1 VSIGGTGRALIVL
14 IRDTTVE
21 LLTWQRRRLSS
32 LGLLAHD
39 DQNLPLFRSIVQQHR
54 NWPVIIVADL
64 LDENFRHD
72 TIVHVTGSD
81 HQALLRRKLEFS
93 FRNTRYR
100 RGIVT
105 GRMSDGRKDDRVM
118 LCALTRPELIDKWA
132 NLLLQEK
139 MPIQAVTSLAHLLN
153 LYVPLEGLEHEE
165 YLLISM
171 LDSDNLLRQ
180 SFVSKGR
187 MLFSRQASLVD
198 VPEKRLGVE
207 ILQESVQLRQYLE
220 RIHFVPY
227 EKRLEVQVLAATTDA
242 TLKVE
247 KFSSESH
254 HFTVVDIAAQ
264 QAASQVELGD
274 EVLEPSHALL
284 ARILAHRSIDN
295 IYAPPALTR
304 YHDLRS
310 FGRLLQATAAAIL
323 LVGLGLNIP
332 GLMDLADKR
341 EQTAVLRTSI
351 SALQREYQGLRQRFP
366 ETPIPAQT
374 MSLLVDTHE
383 KLLQQN
389 YNPVAELNLV
399 ATALARSPGLELTS
413 IEWHLREDPDAAKPD
428 AGRNQTRRTQARAT
442 PTAGDPL
449 ATVLLEQRS
458 RVELVIEGETYSP
471 SSYRDAQEQ
480 VLDFAEALAATE
492 GVKVQMRQM
501 PIEVRSDAQVSTLIN
516 DSEVRSRFILDVY
529 VDKSASA
536 RLIAGVR
543 QP

>member
-1 VSIGGTGRALIVL
+1 MSIGGTGRALVVL
-14 IRDTTVE
+14 VRDTTVE
-21 LLTWQRRRLSS
+21 LLAWQRRRLSS
-32 LGLLAHD
+32 LGLLAHND
-39 DQNLPLFRSIVQQHR
+39 EGVPLFRDAIRQHHD
-54 NWPVIIVADL
+54 WPVIIVADL

-81 HQALLRRKLEFS
+81 HEALLRRKLEYS

-105 GRMSDGRKDDRVM
+105 GRVSDGRKDDRIM
-118 LCALTRPELIDKWA
+118 LCALTRPELVDKWA

-139 MPIQAVTSLAHLLN
+139 MAIQAVTSVAQLLN

-165 YLLISM
+165 FLLISM
-171 LDSDNLLRQ
+171 LDSDRLLRQ

-227 EKRLEVQVLAATTDA
+227 EKTLEVQVMAATTDA
-242 TLKVE
+242 KLKVE
-247 KFSSESH
+247 SFSNESH

-264 QAASQVELGD
+264 DVAAQVDLDD
-274 EVLEPSHALL
+274 EVLEPAHALL
-284 ARILAHRSIDN
+284 ARVLEHRRIDN

-304 YHDLRS
+304 YYDLRR
-310 FGRLLQATAAAIL
+310 FGRLLQVTAAAIL
-323 LVGLGLNIP
+323 LAGLGLNIP
-332 GLMDLADKR
+332 GLVDLADKR
-341 EQTAVLRTSI
+341 EQTTSLRTRI
-351 SALQREYQGLRQRFP
+351 SVMQREYQDLRQRFP
-366 ETPIPAQT
+366 ETPMPAPS

-383 KLLQQN
+383 RLGKQD
-389 YNPVAELNLV
+389 YNPVEELNLV
-399 ATALARSPGLELTS
+399 AAALARSPGLELTN
-413 IEWHLREDPDAAKPD
+413 IEWHLREDPEAAKPD
-428 AGRNQTRRTQARAT
+428 VRSNQGRRTQTRAT
-442 PTAGDPL
+442 PGGDNALAG
-449 ATVLLEQRS
+449 VLLEQRS

-480 VLDFAEALAATE
+480 VLDFADALAATE

-516 DSEVRSRFILDVY
+516 DSEVRSRFVLDVY
-529 VDKSASA
+529 VDKAASA
-536 RLIAGVR
+536 RLVAGAN